1 MATHSSI
8 LTWRI
13 PWTEEPLRLQSIGSQ
28 KVRHNWGNLAGRAHI
43 SKSYLCPPHTPL
55 PTGRLQQ
62 CCLGDIQDHRLQ
74 TVWCL
79 APQLLDSLAHQTASQ
94 HLQASQVHLPGQQ
107 VHKAYIT
114 LLAYGERCQIRGL
127 WTRRFS
133 FRTRDQAWLLKSF
146 GVAEFYSSKRGQRKL
161 LTQTSEGGW
170 RAPPSLSKGAIY
182 FFNWLLQ

>member
-1 MATHSSI
+1 MATHCSI

-13 PWTEEPLRLQSIGSQ
+13 PWREEPVRLQSIGSQ
-28 KVRHNWGNLAGRAHI
+28 RVRHDWGDLAGHGHT
-43 SKSYLCPPHTPL
+43 SKSYLCPPHTLL
-55 PTGRLQQ
+55 PTRRLQQ

-79 APQLLDSLAHQTASQ
+79 APQLLYSLAHQTPNQ

-114 LLAYGERCQIRGL
+114 LLAYGEQCQIHDL
-127 WTRRFS
+127 WRRFS

-146 GVAEFYSSKRGQRKL
+146 GVAEFYSSERGQRKL
-161 LTQTSEGGW
+161 LTQTSGRGES
-170 RAPPSLSKGAIY
+170 APLT
-182 FFNWLLQ
+182 